1 MVRPGNGSFIAGLA
15 VQRSCSRTR
24 RTGCVSARCARSSS
38 LTRARERLRKAT
50 SMSAPARPR
59 LLVVFYANPDHYPPT
74 FNAVTLLSE
83 HFDVHVV
90 CRKSDRETRLWP
102 AGVRLTRVGPSRT
115 HAESMAVS
123 KAEKLREFLAF
134 VWAVRRA
141 LSEQQ
146 PAIVLA
152 YEQHAFTAAS
162 LAGCRA
168 PLVYQRHEV
177 EELDAFDRRSLGGWI
192 GSYALRKSDDAALL
206 VFPEAHRAAYYQRF
220 VKLRREPMIVPNF
233 PLRSSFPEPDF
244 ALRLPERARARHVLY
259 RGAIGPQNG
268 LREAISA
275 MPHLDAAITLRLCGA
290 SDPAFGHE
298 LFQLAITEGV
308 RDRVD
313 LTGFVQ
319 FDELNRQT
327 QRASVGLMLY
337 QPIGTNWT
345 FIATANNKLFEYAAC
360 GVPALAPDR
369 LAFQELLGGEAFV
382 ELVDET
388 DPKAIAAAVQRILSS
403 PEAYETRCRLA
414 RRRFEE
420 QFNYERVFQPMLA
433 RMRELAAHQ

>member
-1 MVRPGNGSFIAGLA
+1 M
-15 VQRSCSRTR
+15 T
-24 RTGCVSARCARSSS
+24 
-38 LTRARERLRKAT
+38 
-50 SMSAPARPR
+50 APARPR

-74 FNAVTLLSE
+74 FNAVSLLCE

-102 AGVRLTRVGPSRT
+102 AGVRLTRVGPSRN
-115 HAESMAVS
+115 HAEAMAVS
-123 KAEKLREFLAF
+123 KAEKLGEFLAF
-134 VWAVRRA
+134 VWAVRSA
-141 LSEQQ
+141 IAEQK

-152 YEQHAFTAAS
+152 YEPHGFTASS
-162 LAGCRA
+162 LAGCRV

-177 EELDAFDRRSLGGWI
+177 EELDALSRRSLGGWV
-192 GSYALRKSDDAALL
+192 SRYALQKSDTAALL

-244 ALRLPERARARHVLY
+244 ARLLPERARARHVLY
-259 RGAIGPQNG
+259 RGAIGPANG

-290 SDPAFGHE
+290 SDPAYRDE
-298 LFQLAITEGV
+298 LEQLAIAEGV
-308 RDRVD
+308 RDRVE
-313 LTGFVQ
+313 LTGFIQ
-319 FDELNRQT
+319 FDELNRRSQC
-327 QRASVGLMLY
+327 ASVGLMLY

-369 LAFQELLGGEAFV
+369 LAFQELVGNEGFV
-382 ELVDET
+382 ELVDES
-388 DPKAIAAAVQRILSS
+388 DPRAIAAAVERILAS
-403 PEAYETRCRLA
+403 PEAYEARSRLA
-414 RRRFEE
+414 RKRFEE
-420 QFNYERVFQPMLA
+420 QFNYERVFQPMLT

>member
-1 MVRPGNGSFIAGLA
+1 
-15 VQRSCSRTR
+15 
-24 RTGCVSARCARSSS
+24 
-38 LTRARERLRKAT
+38 
-50 SMSAPARPR
+50 MSAPALPR

-74 FNAVTLLSE
+74 FNAVSLLSE

-102 AGVRLTRVGPSRT
+102 ARVRLTRVGPSRT
-115 HAESMAVS
+115 QAESMAVS

-134 VWAVRRA
+134 VWAVKSAMR
-141 LSEQQ
+141 EQS

-152 YEQHAFTAAS
+152 YEAHAFTATS

-177 EELDAFDRRSLGGWI
+177 EELDRIDRRSLGGWI
-192 GSYALRKSDDAALL
+192 GTYALRKSDEAALL
-206 VFPEAHRAAYYQRF
+206 VFPEAHRAEYYQRF

-233 PLRSSFPEPDF
+233 PLCSSFPEPDF
-244 ALRLPERARARHVLY
+244 AALFPERARARHVLY
-259 RGAIGPQNG
+259 RGAIGPSNG
-268 LREAISA
+268 LREAIAA
-275 MPHLDAAITLRLCGA
+275 MPWIDAAISLRLCGA
-290 SDPAFGHE
+290 SDPEFREGLE
-298 LFQLAITEGV
+298 QLAIAERV
-308 RDRVD
+308 RSRVD
-313 LTGFVQ
+313 LTGFVP

-369 LAFQELLGGEAFV
+369 LAFQELLGNEGFV

-388 DPKAIAAAVQRILSS
+388 DPKAIAAAVGRILAS
-403 PEAYETRCRLA
+403 PEAYEARSRLA
-414 RRRFEE
+414 RKRFVE
-420 QFNYERVFQPMLA
+420 QFNYERVFQPMLS

>member
-1 MVRPGNGSFIAGLA
+1 M
-15 VQRSCSRTR
+15 T
-24 RTGCVSARCARSSS
+24 
-38 LTRARERLRKAT
+38 
-50 SMSAPARPR
+50 APARPR

-74 FNAVTLLSE
+74 FNAVSLLSQ

-102 AGVRLTRVGPSRT
+102 AGVRLTRVGPSRN
-115 HAESMAVS
+115 HAESMATS
-123 KAEKLREFLAF
+123 KAEKLREFTAF

-141 LSEQQ
+141 LSEQK

-152 YEQHAFTAAS
+152 YEPHGFTAAS

-177 EELDAFDRRSLGGWI
+177 EELDALDRRSLGGWV
-192 GSYALRKSDDAALL
+192 SRYALKNSDKAALL

-244 ALRLPERARARHVLY
+244 AQLLPERARARHVLY
-259 RGAIGPQNG
+259 RGAIGPANG

-275 MPHLDAAITLRLCGA
+275 VPHLDAAITLRLCGA
-290 SDPAFGHE
+290 ADPAFHDE
-298 LFQLAITEGV
+298 LEQLAITEHV
-308 RDRVD
+308 RDRVE
-313 LTGFVQ
+313 LTGFVP
-319 FDELNRQT
+319 FDELNRRT
-327 QRASVGLMLY
+327 QHASVGLMLY

-369 LAFQELLGGEAFV
+369 LAFQELLGNEGFV

-388 DPKAIAAAVQRILSS
+388 NPQAIAAAIERILAN
-403 PEAYETRCRLA
+403 PEAYEARCRLA
-414 RRRFEE
+414 RKRFEE
-420 QFNYERVFQPMLA
+420 QFNYERVFQPMLT